1 MFWGNELKNI
11 KHLNYV
17 DIIKKINQSQVWE
30 IIYVSYHTMHF
41 EFPLVFF
48 VCKICL
54 IKENFVTILFYF

>member
-17 DIIKKINQSQVWE
+17 DIIKKNNQSQVWE

-41 EFPLVFF
+41 PLPLVFF
-48 VCKICL
+48 VC
-54 IKENFVTILFYF
+54 